1 MMEDADAQLHKWNSN
16 KSDRLEDDRIFF
28 FFLDWSCFFFFHLPL
43 WQGSSNFLLI
53 KGALVYLSY
62 DDGDNLRSLYPALA
76 INSMSLYLCFIAAGE
91 V

>member
-28 FFLDWSCFFFFHLPL
+28 LFSIGVVFLPFLSL
-43 WQGSSNFLLI
+43 WQGSSNFLARTRLFM
-53 KGALVYLSY
+53 
-62 DDGDNLRSLYPALA
+62 RSLYPALA
-76 INSMSLYLCFIAAGE
+76 INSLYLCFIAAGE